1 MSRVFRDLS
10 VVALVPARGGSK
22 GIPHKNLSVV
32 GGRSLL
38 ERAVSS
44 GLRSRFVDR
53 VVVSTD
59 DDTMAGVAV
68 ACGASVHR
76 RSDAA
81 ATDLATASDVLEDF
95 VVNRTEDD
103 LPGGTL
109 LVYLQPTS
117 PLRDHTH
124 VDAAFEA
131 MDSRGLTRCVSVVE
145 NEHSPHKALLTDSEG
160 FLVPLFDETSVTANR
175 QALPR
180 TYRANGAIYV
190 FPVSDFAET
199 RRFPV
204 AGSLAFEM
212 SPEDSVDID
221 SPHDLR
227 IAEILLEDRQ

>member
-1 MSRVFRDLS
+1 MFGNFK
-10 VVALVPARGGSK
+10 VVALVPARVGSK

-32 GGRSLL
+32 GGRTLL

-44 GLRSRFVDR
+44 GLRCRFVDQ

-59 DDTMAGVAV
+59 DDAIARVAV

-76 RSDAA
+76 RSSAA
-81 ATDLATASDVLEDF
+81 ATDAATATDVVEDF
-95 VVNRTEDD
+95 VVNREDD
-103 LPGGTL
+103 ELPMDTL

-131 MDSRGLTRCVSVVE
+131 MERRGLTRCISVVE
-145 NEHSPHKALLTDSEG
+145 NEHSPHKALLTNSKG

-180 TYRANGAIYV
+180 TYRSNGAIYV
-190 FPVSDFAET
+190 FPVSDFTET

-204 AGSLAFEM
+204 TDSLAFEM

-227 IAEILLEDRQ
+227 IAEILLEDKQ